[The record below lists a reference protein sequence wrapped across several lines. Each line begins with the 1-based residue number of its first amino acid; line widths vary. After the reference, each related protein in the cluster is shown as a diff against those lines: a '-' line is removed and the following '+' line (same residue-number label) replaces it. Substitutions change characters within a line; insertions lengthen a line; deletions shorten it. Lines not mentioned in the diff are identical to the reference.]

1 MPLIEGEALRARL
14 AREREL
20 PVRDAL
26 RILRD
31 VADPLAYAHGRGLV
45 HRDIKPD
52 NVLLSGGHAL
62 VADFGIAKALSES
75 SGSSGRGI
83 ADLVMWCLEKNPADR
98 PQTAAELVPALEGM
112 PTPTGGTTTVRNA
125 WPAPGGARLP
135 RAARGLV
142 APSPPVRCCPHPCAR
157 PTARAAGAAGG
168 GRGGFQLCRGRLGPS
183 GLSVAALRHGSA
195 RRVEP
200 AGRRTEALTLART
213 RAGAGSRSSPGHS
226 PTGRTAGRA
235 RQSSAE
241 CRRRSIWRRC
251 ASNRCSPSPHPP

>member
-142 APSPPVRCCPHPCAR
+142 APALPSDVVR
-157 PTARAAGAAGG
+157 T
-168 GRGGFQLCRGRLGPS
+168 LVRGRLRER
-183 GLSVAALRHGSA
+183 L
-195 RRVEP
+195 
-200 AGRRTEALTLART
+200 GRREEAAADFNYVVDAWARADSVLQPYVTEA
-213 RAGAGSRSSPGHS
+213 RAGLNRLG
-226 PTGRTAGRA
+226 
-235 RQSSAE
+235 AE
-241 CRRRSIWRRC
+241 RK
-251 ASNRCSPSPHPP
+251 P